1 MGARAG
7 LELTCDWVLFGRHSY
22 VRGLLR
28 VSDTLWK
35 WCAEFTQRHPWVF
48 IFFEDTDTSWLL
60 PENVDRC
67 IDELAGHADRNR
79 YVIAATRHCF
89 DDCVTGGVRR
99 GCRYLASLGSGREV
113 DTTLQP
119 VVYADIGIPE
129 MKPGF
134 HLENTRLN
142 DAWEAELNERDFLTS
157 KASLV
162 ITGPAGIGKSYF
174 IKHDFLCRPAIVSEF
189 FQVTKDGSND
199 EFLSSTVGD
208 VLQHEVVER
217 RAEAERVGRGDNQL
231 AMIAAGVGGRSQQG
245 SGSGQSRVLLVVDE

>member
-79 YVIAATRHCF
+79 YDCCHAALFRRLC
-89 DDCVTGGVRR
+89 DTGRAAR
-99 GCRYLASLGSGREV
+99 
-113 DTTLQP
+113 LQVP
-119 VVYADIGIPE
+119 C
-129 MKPGF
+129 KPGQW
-134 HLENTRLN
+134 
-142 DAWEAELNERDFLTS
+142 A
-157 KASLV
+157 
-162 ITGPAGIGKSYF
+162 
-174 IKHDFLCRPAIVSEF
+174 
-189 FQVTKDGSND
+189 
-199 EFLSSTVGD
+199 
-208 VLQHEVVER
+208 
-217 RAEAERVGRGDNQL
+217 
-231 AMIAAGVGGRSQQG
+231 
-245 SGSGQSRVLLVVDE
+245 